1 MSGYAVREGRYF
13 IEIDYA
19 QRSKRRQNTCGDS
32 FLSRKIREENRSIAI
47 LSDGLGSG
55 IKASVLSTLTA
66 VMVSRFV
73 SSFRDVQKTAEII
86 MKTLPVCRQRKISYA
101 TFTIVDIDGDG
112 NAGIVEYDNPPVL
125 IIRNLAALQVET
137 SAIEGRVGTKR
148 RYTLHYSRFPLDY
161 EDRVVLFS
169 DGVVQAGMG
178 SVRYPLGW
186 GWDNAVA
193 WAVKCA
199 HEAPGISAT
208 ELSESV
214 VKKALEIDGGC
225 ARDDISCAVMY
236 YRRPRELMIVSGPP
250 LDKHND
256 AVIAGLV
263 AVHAGSK
270 VVCGGT
276 TARIISR
283 ELNRPVHFDYSTY
296 DATIPPASTMAGI
309 DLVTE
314 GIITLQRAAD
324 ILRAGR
330 TTEQGPPSPAQ
341 ALVGIML
348 RNDIVR
354 FIAGTRIN
362 EAYQDPSLPEEIGL
376 RRTIINE
383 LRRLLE
389 SDYGKEV
396 VVQYV

>member
-1 MSGYAVREGRYF
+1 VSGYAVREGRYF

-19 QRSKRRQNTCGDS
+19 QCSKRRQNTCGDT
-32 FLSRKIREENRSIAI
+32 FLSNKIREENRSIAI

-55 IKASVLSTLTA
+55 IKAAVLSTLTS
-66 VMVSRFV
+66 VMASRFV

-101 TFTIVDIDGDG
+101 TFTIVDIDGNG
-112 NAGIVEYDNPPVL
+112 NACIVEYDNPPVL
-125 IIRNLAALQVET
+125 IIRNKAALQIET
-137 SAIEGRVGTKR
+137 SAIDGRMGTKR

-178 SVRYPLGW
+178 TARFPLGW

-193 WAVKCA
+193 WMLKCVN
-199 HEAPGISAT
+199 EESGRSAT
-208 ELSESV
+208 ELSDSV

-225 ARDDISCAVMY
+225 AHDDISCAVIY
-236 YRRPRELMIVSGPP
+236 YRQPRELMIVSGPP
-250 LDKHND
+250 LDNKND
-256 AVIAGLV
+256 TFIAGLL
-263 AVHAGSK
+263 AGHAGSK
-270 VVCGGT
+270 VICGGT

-283 ELNRPVHFDYSTY
+283 ELHRPVHFDLSTY
-296 DATIPPASTMAGI
+296 DATIPPQSTMEGI

-314 GIITLQRAAD
+314 GIITLQRTAE

-330 TTEQGPPSPAQ
+330 TAVQGPPSPARN
-341 ALVGIML
+341 LVGIML

-354 FIAGTRIN
+354 FITGTRIN
-362 EAYQDPSLPEEIGL
+362 EAWQDPSLPEDIGL
-376 RRTIINE
+376 RRTIVND

-389 SDYGKEV
+389 RDYGKEV